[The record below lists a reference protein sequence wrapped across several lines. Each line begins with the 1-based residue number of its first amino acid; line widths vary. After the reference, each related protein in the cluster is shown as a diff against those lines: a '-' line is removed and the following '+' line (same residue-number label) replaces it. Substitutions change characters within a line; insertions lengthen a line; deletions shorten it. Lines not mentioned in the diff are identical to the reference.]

1 MFYFAYILECADGSL
16 YCGSTND
23 LQRRLQQH
31 NGLQSGARY
40 TKGRRPVVL
49 KYREQ
54 FKTATEA
61 KKREAA
67 LKSLTRAAKLALF
80 TPTPTQ

>member
-1 MFYFAYILECADGSL
+1 MFYFAYILECADGTL

-23 LQRRLQQH
+23 LVRRLKAH
-31 NGLQSGARY
+31 NGLKNGARY
-40 TKGRRPVVL
+40 TKGRRPVIVRHVE
-49 KYREQ
+49 K
-54 FKTATEA
+54 FKTVSEA

>member
-1 MFYFAYILECADGSL
+1 MPYFVYILECADSTL

-23 LQRRLQQH
+23 VERRLKAH
-31 NGLQSGARY
+31 NTLKSGARY
-40 TKGRRPVVL
+40 TKSRRPVIV
-49 KYREQ
+49 RHVEE

-67 LKSLTRAAKLALF
+67 IKGFTREEKLKLF
-80 TPTPTQ
+80 HA